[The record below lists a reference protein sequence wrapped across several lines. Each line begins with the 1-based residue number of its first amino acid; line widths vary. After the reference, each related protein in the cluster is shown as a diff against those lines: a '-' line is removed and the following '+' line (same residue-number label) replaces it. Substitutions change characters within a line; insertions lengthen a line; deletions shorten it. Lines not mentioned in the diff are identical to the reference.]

1 VPVLERA
8 LVVGVP
14 AAILAALAW
23 SSGGY
28 FPRTWG
34 AVLLLEAIALAAV
47 ALLATRVT
55 MGLAELAVVGGLL
68 GLVVWQLVSRA
79 WAVDP
84 DITVL
89 ESERTLVYAGAAAS
103 AFLAVTRD
111 RADGLVV
118 GILIGT
124 GVVTVGGLAEHVLG
138 PGSPGYRLEDPV
150 GYANAS
156 GILAAT
162 TLLLGLGCAAQG
174 PPWRRGLAA
183 GLVPPAAAALY
194 LSLSRGALLAA
205 AVGLLLLAATTRMA
219 AAAGRLALVALP
231 TVGAALLA
239 AELGELDARGASL
252 GEIAFFLVLGALTLA
267 SAALAVATPRVP
279 VPRVSRRKAFA
290 VGGAAA
296 VLVVVGLAYLGAREV
311 REARSTPAAQQGVP
325 DEPLAASTSFRSDY
339 WAVAGAMV
347 EDAPLLGEGAGGF
360 TRTWLRDRPVLVF
373 VKDAHNLYLE
383 TFAELG
389 PIGLAALLLVL
400 LTPLTRARRAARDPA
415 GRAALAAYVAL
426 LAHAAVDWDWEL
438 PAVTFVTILL
448 GVALVRLGGAK
459 TTRSLTPAVR
469 GAILAAAALTGAVA
483 IVAHAG
489 NGSTAEAHEA
499 LDSGDASA
507 ATREADRARRFVPW
521 AAEPWQ
527 LLGEAE
533 LAAGRV
539 EPGRQH
545 LRRATREDPRSWS
558 AWLSL
563 AFASR
568 GVERERA
575 LERARALNPLA
586 PELETLAAA
595 AQDP

>member
-8 LVVGVP
+8 PVVVVP

-84 DITVL
+84 DATVL
-89 ESERTLVYAGAAAS
+89 EAERTLLYAGAAAS

-111 RADGLVV
+111 RAEGLVV
-118 GILIGT
+118 GILVGT
-124 GVVTVGGLAEHVLG
+124 GVVTIGGLAEHVLG
-138 PGSPGYRLEDPV
+138 PGSPNDRLEDPV
-150 GYANAS
+150 GYTNAS
-156 GILAAT
+156 GIVATT
-162 TLLLGLGCAAQG
+162 TLLLGLGLAAEG
-174 PPWRRGLAA
+174 APWRRGLAA
-183 GLVPPAAAALY
+183 GLAAPAAAALY
-194 LSLSRGALLAA
+194 LSLSRGSLLAA
-205 AVGLLLLAATTRMA
+205 AIGVVLLAVTTARTA
-219 AAAGRLALVALP
+219 ALSRVALVALP
-231 TVGAALLA
+231 AGGAFLLA
-239 AELGELDARGASL
+239 AQVGQFDAPGASL
-252 GEIAFFLVLGALTLA
+252 SEIASLLALGGLAL
-267 SAALAVATPRVP
+267 AAAVLAVATPRIP
-279 VPRVSRRKAFA
+279 VPHVPRSAGLAFGA
-290 VGGAAA
+290 AAA
-296 VLVVVGLAYLGAREV
+296 VLAVVALAYLGAREI
-311 REARSTPAAQQGVP
+311 REARSTPAAQQGAP
-325 DEPLAASTSFRSDY
+325 DRLLSGSTSSRSEY
-339 WAVAGAMV
+339 WDVAGRMV

-360 TRTWLRDRPVLVF
+360 TRIWLRDRPALLF

-383 TFAELG
+383 TLAELG
-389 PIGLAALLLVL
+389 PVGLAALLLVL
-400 LTPLTRARRAARDPA
+400 LTPLARARRAARHPA

-438 PAVTFVTILL
+438 PAVTLATVLL
-448 GVALVRLGGAK
+448 GVALVQLGGQAAP
-459 TTRSLTPAVR
+459 RPLTPAAR

-489 NGSTAEAHEA
+489 NGSIAEAHEA
-499 LDSGDASA
+499 LDRGDART
-507 ATREADRARRFVPW
+507 ATREADRATQFAPW

-533 LAAGRV
+533 LAAGGLER
-539 EPGRQH
+539 GRRH

-563 AFASR
+563 ALASP
-568 GVERERA
+568 GAERERA
-575 LERARALNPLA
+575 LERALALNPLA
-586 PELETLAAA
+586 PELETFAAA
-595 AQDP
+595 AQNP

>member
-8 LVVGVP
+8 PVVVVP

-47 ALLATRVT
+47 ALLATRVPVS
-55 MGLAELAVVGGLL
+55 LAELAVVGGLL

-84 DITVL
+84 DATVL
-89 ESERTLVYAGAAAS
+89 EAERTLLYAGAAAS

-111 RADGLVV
+111 RAEGLVV
-118 GILIGT
+118 GILVGT
-124 GVVTVGGLAEHVLG
+124 GVATIGGLAEHVLG
-138 PGSPGYRLEDPV
+138 PGSPGDRLEDPV

-156 GILAAT
+156 GVIAAT
-162 TLLLGLGCAAQG
+162 TLLLGLGLAADSS

-183 GLVPPAAAALY
+183 GLGPPAAAALY

-205 AVGLLLLAATTRMA
+205 AAGLVLLAVTTRTGVAASRAALVAVPTGGAVLLAA
-219 AAAGRLALVALP
+219 
-231 TVGAALLA
+231 
-239 AELGELDARGASL
+239 LGELDRRGASL
-252 GEIAFFLVLGALTLA
+252 GEIASLLALGGLA
-267 SAALAVATPRVP
+267 VAAAALAVATPRIP
-279 VPRVSRRKAFA
+279 APRVSRSRALA

-296 VLVVVGLAYLGAREV
+296 ALVVVALASLGAREV
-311 REARSTPAAQQGVP
+311 REARSAPAAQQGAP
-325 DEPLAASTSFRSDY
+325 ERLLSSSTSFRSDY
-339 WAVAGAMV
+339 WDVAGGMV

-360 TRTWLRDRPVLVF
+360 TRIWLRDRPALLF

-383 TFAELG
+383 TLAELG
-389 PIGLAALLLVL
+389 PVGLGALLLVL
-400 LTPLTRARRAARDPA
+400 LTPLARARRAARQPA

-438 PAVTFVTILL
+438 PAVTLATVLL
-448 GVALVRLGGAK
+448 GVALVQLGGQGAP
-459 TTRSLTPAVR
+459 RPLTPAVR
-469 GAILAAAALTGAVA
+469 GAILGAAALTGAVA

-489 NGSTAEAHEA
+489 NGSIAEAHEA
-499 LDSGDASA
+499 LDRGDART
-507 ATREADRARRFVPW
+507 ATREADRATQFAPW

-533 LAAGRV
+533 LAAGGL
-539 EPGRQH
+539 EPGRRH

-563 AFASR
+563 ALASR
-568 GVERERA
+568 GAERERA
-575 LERARALNPLA
+575 LERALALNPLA

-595 AQDP
+595 AQNP